1 VPVGAC
7 ICPDAHCSATDGPA
21 HHFGLCCAV
30 SISLAKQQQWFSF
43 CVLQARWSGSLRHA
57 CHDSAKRAQL
67 VCGPQMH
74 TFFPPAEDTCVPQH
88 MRHCNR
94 ASLVGVCVVWQG
106 TCPFFCS
113 LQWHLLCLKKVGQT
127 LPAPFEHG
135 RH

>member
-74 TFFPPAEDTCVPQH
+74 TFFPQLKIHVSLSTCGTAIVPAWSVYVSSG
-88 MRHCNR
+88 RGR
-94 ASLVGVCVVWQG
+94 ARFFAACSG
-106 TCPFFCS
+106 TFC
-113 LQWHLLCLKKVGQT
+113 
-127 LPAPFEHG
+127 A
-135 RH
+135 